1 MIGSIPGD
9 IAKHGSLLI
18 RIAVAARKILSKLLS
33 FRPAGMLS
41 DDMKYQL
48 YFYRSYLPELY
59 RKHVRKNHKNCLFC
73 SRLVKSGCH
82 RYCLKCSAGTYIK
95 CYPPLPGLLY
105 SVPLHMDDG
114 DQLAVPWYFRKTCS
128 CFKRLPLL
136 RYLRNIFSVFPS
148 IALSNYEA
156 LEGLDKG
163 LSSGA
168 RPCHICATVDY
179 DLYRKCVK
187 QPDFDVSAPCMKIRD
202 ELKKAYRGQTAGR
215 PEKSRATGL
224 KSQDPQYKH
233 TETAV

>member
-1 MIGSIPGD
+1 MIRSIPGD
-9 IAKHGSLLI
+9 IAKHGFLLI
-18 RIAVAARKILSKLLS
+18 RIAVTARRILSKLLS
-33 FRPAGMLS
+33 FRPADMLS
-41 DDMKYQL
+41 DDMRYQL

-59 RKHVRKNHKNCLFC
+59 RRHVSKNYKNCLFC

-105 SVPLHMDDG
+105 AVPVHTDDG

-128 CFKRLPLL
+128 GFKRLPLFW
-136 RYLRNIFSVFPS
+136 YWHNIYSVFPS

-156 LEGLDKG
+156 LEGLEKG

-179 DLYRKCVK
+179 DLYRKCMR

-202 ELKKAYRGQTAGR
+202 ELKKAYRSQTAGK
-215 PEKSRATGL
+215 PEKSRAASM
-224 KSQDPQYKH
+224 KSQDPQHKH